1 MPSPKQDLVR
11 KPARTKAK
19 AKAVGEKRAARDPE
33 KGAVRVEDVVQRED
47 EVQDENGDVLP
58 LVSEFATVEKRKRRT
73 GVVRVTRKTQSL
85 ETVIDELL
93 RDETVEV
100 VRKAIAAEVE
110 EIPTITLQ
118 GDTIVV
124 PVIEETVVVTKRI
137 VLKEELHIRRT
148 ETKRP
153 FRQTVTLRKQVA
165 TVERIQ
171 TNPVAPDTKSK
182 AAKSDLMFWWLPS
195 HLR

>member
-1 MPSPKQDLVR
+1 MPSSKQDLAR
-11 KPARTKAK
+11 KSARTKPR
-19 AKAVGEKRAARDPE
+19 AVGEKRAARDPE

-100 VRKAIAAEVE
+100 VRKAIDAEVE
-110 EIPTITLQ
+110 EMPTITLQ

-153 FRQTVTLRKQVA
+153 FRQTVTLRKQIA

-171 TNPVAPDTKSK
+171 TDPVAPDTKSK